1 MFDVL
6 YEVPSAFNTTLAVSA
21 RGCIVERLLAFVGYA
36 MKWKETGWE
45 SSWTAWATVSE
56 YARGGTTSFMTSR
69 ALRCS
74 STLSQSC
81 RGHKV
86 NIRHQRAARVTAFP
100 VSILLH
106 PSFPSLSVCLP
117 LERVTCSHSWDL
129 RICIVDVSSCAIE
142 KSLSYF
148 IYRNDGWLKVSS
160 INHDLQLY
168 CVIERCKILTWL
180 SWLYI
185 IIDELAGAFFN
196 V

>member
-6 YEVPSAFNTTLAVSA
+6 YEVPSAFNATLTVSA

-45 SSWTAWATVSE
+45 SSWAAWATVSE
-56 YARGGTTSFMTSR
+56 YATGGTTSFMTSR

-74 STLSQSC
+74 PTLSQSC

-106 PSFPSLSVCLP
+106 PSFPSLSVRLP
-117 LERVTCSHSWDL
+117 LERVTCSHWDL
-129 RICIVDVSSCAIE
+129 C
-142 KSLSYF
+142 
-148 IYRNDGWLKVSS
+148 N
-160 INHDLQLY
+160 LY
-168 CVIERCKILTWL
+168 CWRIVTCCRKVFAIFYLTEWWMIK
-180 SWLYI
+180 S
-185 IIDELAGAFFN
+185 FFN
-196 V
+196 